1 MTDTQLL
8 KDWDDDVENAPIDGA
23 SSDTLNAT
31 LHELTARRLVEA
43 LRDPERCT
51 PGMIREARGFL
62 KDNDV
67 SGLPIPGSAHEELRR
82 RYSDKVRFPRLA
94 SGDK

>member
-1 MTDTQLL
+1 MDE
-8 KDWDDDVENAPIDGA
+8 VENAPIDGA
-23 SSDTLNAT
+23 DVETLHGVI
-31 LHELTARRLVEA
+31 HELTARRLVDA
-43 LRDPERCT
+43 LRDPEQCT

-67 SGLPIPGSAHEELRR
+67 SGLPIPGSAHDELRK
-82 RYSDKVRFPRLA
+82 RYAEQVRFPRLA